1 MGDTGPASSGPAG
14 QQSHLPGLQEH
25 LKFNS
30 PQTQLPISCNLLL
43 PTTVPVSEAGD
54 GGHIQQLCFRH
65 AARELPAERPG
76 RISKEGLRAR
86 VGESER
92 GQRRFKQD
100 ARGESGM
107 KPDARGRASRWAERR
122 GGQAAASTLQSRL
135 EAQRAS
141 PPGRDGGCVCEA
153 RLGGA
158 QGCGSS
164 RPRRARPA
172 GGAPQAP
179 PPRRTRSSQRCGRDS
194 RADGGRAP
202 AAHLSR
208 RDEVSRGRIY
218 ERERGRLRGRP

>member
-100 ARGESGM
+100 PRGESGM

-122 GGQAAASTLQSRL
+122 GGRSQHSTKPPGGAARESPGERRGLRLRGAAGRCARLRVL
-135 EAQRAS
+135 EATQSA
-141 PPGRDGGCVCEA
+141 
-153 RLGGA
+153 
-158 QGCGSS
+158 
-164 RPRRARPA
+164 PRRRRPA
-172 GGAPQAP
+172 GTPAEPPTGQA
-179 PPRRTRSSQRCGRDS
+179 CGRRGA
-194 RADGGRAP
+194 RAALSGAGGTREQT
-202 AAHLSR
+202 AAEHP
-208 RDEVSRGRIY
+208 
-218 ERERGRLRGRP
+218 RLI

>member
-30 PQTQLPISCNLLL
+30 TQTQLPISCNLLL

-76 RISKEGLRAR
+76 RISKEGSRAR

-100 ARGESGM
+100 PRGESGM
-107 KPDARGRASRWAERR
+107 KPDARGRAARWAERR
-122 GGQAAASTLQSRL
+122 GAHSTLQSRL

-141 PPGRDGGCVCEA
+141 PSPGRGGGCACEA
-153 RLGGA
+153 RLGRA

-164 RPRRARPA
+164 RPPPPSLRRGRRAG
-172 GGAPQAP
+172 GGAHAKL
-179 PPRRTRSSQRCGRDS
+179 S
-194 RADGGRAP
+194 
-202 AAHLSR
+202 AAREGLASR
-208 RDEVSRGRIY
+208 RRPRGSSKQKG
-218 ERERGRLRGRP
+218 RGQ